1 MRLNPT
7 VYRNKRLVKR
17 FVCHFLMAFLVLQ
30 ATPFPVPHLAAESA
44 GTKPSG
50 PEFTAA
56 IPQERPGGP
65 GSREELAKG
74 KFLVAS
80 RQLQDPNFRETVVLL
95 IEYGLNGAMGVVI
108 NRPSAVKLATVFP
121 DIKELK
127 QRNDTVY
134 IGGPV
139 AVNQILMLIR
149 SPKAPEDATVITSE
163 VYISSSWEVLERMM
177 KKKATKEESFRL
189 FAGYAGW
196 APSQLDFER
205 TREDWYVLKAD
216 AEMVFS
222 QNPSQIWPELIRRAT
237 VKWVRVRIPQ
247 DSAYT
252 NIRKNQNLIPW
263 IGDFSRHA
271 RARRATRFLRKNIS
285 GFPLSR
291 K

>member
-1 MRLNPT
+1 VVRLNPAI
-7 VYRNKRLVKR
+7 YRNKRLVKR
-17 FVCHFLMAFLVLQ
+17 GVGHFLLALLVLH

-44 GTKPSG
+44 STKLSG
-50 PEFTAA
+50 PEFNAA
-56 IPQERPGGP
+56 IPPKRPGGP

-95 IEYGLNGAMGVVI
+95 IEYGLDGAMGLVI

-127 QRNDTVY
+127 QRNDIIYV
-134 IGGPV
+134 GGPV
-139 AVNQILMLIR
+139 AVNQILMLIK
-149 SPKAPEDATVITSE
+149 SPKVPEDATVITPQ

-177 KKKATKEESFRL
+177 KKKAKDERFRL

-205 TREDWYVLKAD
+205 TRGDWLVLEAD

-237 VKWVRVRIPQ
+237 VKWVRVKIPQ
-247 DSAYT
+247 YSAYT
-252 NIRKNQNLIPW
+252 SIRKNQNIM
-263 IGDFSRHA
+263 A
-271 RARRATRFLRKNIS
+271 KT
-285 GFPLSR
+285 PLLTY
-291 K
+291 